1 MIKEGNYY
9 KLHNEYFND
18 YLFVTSIKDDV
29 LKGLQVSFI
38 PDTKYAIN
46 SYFQYDG
53 SFETSVSSLE
63 KWHVVESSKEEFND
77 ALKKIEDL
85 AHGIRTD
92 FIS

>member
-9 KLHNEYFND
+9 KLHNKYFKD
-18 YLFVTSIKDDV
+18 YLFVKSIKDDV

-38 PDTKYAIN
+38 PDAIN